1 MNKFLQHQI
10 LYEKDTR
17 YEDTINLNAETLDF
31 DVSTSPFKKRRARIL
46 GNDSKECCF
55 VEDKK
60 YPADQCESF
69 HQWVTAINDD
79 DIGDIIWIM
88 HHVPSFLE
96 LKAKHLRKNF
106 AGEVDL
112 DHDMISLMMRCFKQA
127 DDAAMSILFWSAEN
141 ITWRPIW

>member
-1 MNKFLQHQI
+1 MFPLLVQQI
-10 LYEKDTR
+10 
-17 YEDTINLNAETLDF
+17 
-31 DVSTSPFKKRRARIL
+31 IL
-46 GNDSKECCF
+46 RL
-55 VEDKK
+55 
-60 YPADQCESF
+60 
-69 HQWVTAINDD
+69 HVTCVLFMFF
-79 DIGDIIWIM
+79 GCSIWIM

-141 ITWRPIW
+141 ITWRPIWW